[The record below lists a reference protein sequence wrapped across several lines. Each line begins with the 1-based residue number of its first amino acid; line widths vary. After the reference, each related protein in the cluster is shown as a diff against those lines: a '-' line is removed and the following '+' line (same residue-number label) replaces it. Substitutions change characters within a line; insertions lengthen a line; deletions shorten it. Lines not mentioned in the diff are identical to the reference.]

1 MSCSLIVYH
10 VSSVTSDVL
19 GVEQAPAEGTL
30 DKTSER
36 VAYNLNK
43 TLPAGSKASLK
54 LAFKGQL
61 TGSMMGYYKSAY
73 EEDGKTRYYALTQ
86 FQVGDAQLQILM
98 PTS

>member
-1 MSCSLIVYH
+1 MS
-10 VSSVTSDVL
+10 SDVP
-19 GVEQAPAEGTL
+19 GVEQVPAEHAF

-36 VAYNLNK
+36 VAYILNT

-73 EEDGKTRYYALTQ
+73 EKDGETRYYALTQ
-86 FQVGDAQLQILM
+86 FQVGDAQRSKVISYREV
-98 PTS
+98 PR